1 MDAGVDAGFE
11 FPDYG
16 SDVDFDALILQTP
29 DDFVIKGMF
38 MSAVVDTIK
47 ASDEDAVMGIPLAK
61 RRYVSFGDYP
71 LTDYTRLL
79 AEAVSIVHPRIPTAE
94 ALRRLGHGA
103 YPRFANSTMG
113 KIAVGV
119 FLENVERLVAAAARS
134 YRYVTNAGVVT
145 PVQVGDNHWHWEARG
160 FRGASPAFMVGINE
174 GLLLHHKLAP
184 NVRIRDLREHDWD
197 LCIRWEEPGSN
208 P

>member
-1 MDAGVDAGFE
+1 MATGVDAGFQI
-11 FPDYG
+11 PDYG
-16 SDVDFDALILQTP
+16 SDVDFDALILATP

-38 MSAVVDTIK
+38 MSAVVEAIE
-47 ASDEDAVMGIPLAK
+47 ASDPVAGIPLAK
-61 RRYVSFGDYP
+61 KRYLSFGDYP
-71 LTDYTRLL
+71 LADYTRLL
-79 AEAVSIVHPRIPTAE
+79 AEAVTIVHPRIPTAE

-134 YRYVTNAGVVT
+134 YRFVTNAGVVT
-145 PVQVGDNHWHWEARG
+145 PIQIEDHHWHWEARG
-160 FRGASPAFMVGINE
+160 FQGASPAFMVGINE

-197 LCIRWEEPGSN
+197 LCIQWEEPGSN